1 MSTIDLPAAFAYR
14 AQTLAGDAVTGT
26 IDAAS
31 VDDANRRLRLL
42 QLRVLEMNP
51 VQAPPR
57 TRPLRGNDFLAFNTQ
72 LSHLIT
78 AGLPVEQ
85 GLRLIAQDMRSNRL
99 SQTVLQIAREL
110 ESGRSLPDAFEK
122 YSAEFPPLYSEL
134 VHAGV
139 RTGNLPA
146 MLLSLGRHL
155 ELVTRLRAA
164 LWKAISYPLMVFLS
178 LLTVLVFLGLFVFPQ
193 LAMTFKSFRTD
204 LPEITQLA
212 IAGSDFLHSTWPI
225 LLVVAIVLFFGLPLL
240 WRLLS
245 GRTRQGIVET
255 FVLPFPIIGPALR
268 RNLLARWCDA
278 LKLGVDA
285 GLDLPAAIK
294 LAGEAVASPGLTRDG
309 TMLVEALQAGR
320 PLDES
325 IRTRLIPPTLNAVIT
340 LAASNNSLS
349 EGLNTLGQMF
359 QQQAEM
365 RMALIPVILAP
376 ALIVFT
382 ALFIGFVIVAMFAP
396 MIALIQSVSGPVSYH
411 SWFH

>member
-51 VQAPPR
+51 VQAPPH
-57 TRPLRGNDFLAFNTQ
+57 TRPLRGSDFLAFNTQ

-110 ESGRSLPDAFEK
+110 ESGRSLPEAFEK

-146 MLLSLGRHL
+146 MLLNLGRHL

-193 LAMTFKSFRTD
+193 LADTFKSFRTD

-212 IAGSDFLHSTWPI
+212 IAGSDFLRSAWPI
-225 LLVVAIVLFFGLPLL
+225 LLGLIIAALVGFPLL
-240 WRLLS
+240 WRMLS
-245 GRTRQGIVET
+245 GRSRQWLTET
-255 FVLPFPIIGPALR
+255 FALPLPIIGPALW

-294 LAGEAVASPGLTRDG
+294 LAGEAVASQGLTKDG
-309 TMLVEALQAGR
+309 ARLVEALQAGR
-320 PLDES
+320 PVDES
-325 IRTRLIPPTLNAVIT
+325 IHTRLIPPTLNAVIT

-376 ALIVFT
+376 AMIVFT
-382 ALFIGFVIVAMFAP
+382 AIFIGFVIVAMFAP
-396 MIALIQSVSGPVSYH
+396 MIALIQSVSGQGFHH

>member
-1 MSTIDLPAAFAYR
+1 MPTIDLPAAFAYR

-51 VQAPPR
+51 VLIPLH
-57 TRPLRGNDFLAFNTQ
+57 TRPLRGSDFLAFNTQ

-78 AGLPVEQ
+78 AGLPIEQ

-110 ESGRSLPDAFEK
+110 ESGQSLPEAFEK
-122 YSAEFPPLYSEL
+122 HSTDFPPLYSEL

-146 MLLSLGRHL
+146 MLLNLGRHL

-164 LWKAISYPLMVFLS
+164 LWKAISYPLMVFFS
-178 LLTVLVFLGLFVFPQ
+178 LLTVLVFLGLFVFPE
-193 LAMTFKSFRTD
+193 LSETFKNFRTD
-204 LPEITQLA
+204 LPAITQLA
-212 IAGSDFLHSTWPI
+212 IAGSDFLRNTWPI
-225 LLVVAIVLFFGLPLL
+225 LLTLAIALFFGVPLL
-240 WRLLS
+240 WQLCS
-245 GRTRQGIVET
+245 GRTRQWIVEI
-255 FVLPFPIIGPALR
+255 FALPLPIIGPALW

-285 GLDLPAAIK
+285 GLDLPAAIT
-294 LAGEAVASPGLTRDG
+294 LAGQAVASPGLTKDG
-309 TMLVEALQAGR
+309 ALLVEALQAGR

-325 IRTRLIPPTLNAVIT
+325 VKTRLIPPTLNAVIT

-376 ALIVFT
+376 AMIVFT
-382 ALFIGFVIVAMFAP
+382 AIFIGFVIVAMFAP
-396 MIALIQSVSGPVSYH
+396 MIALIQSVSGPGSYH